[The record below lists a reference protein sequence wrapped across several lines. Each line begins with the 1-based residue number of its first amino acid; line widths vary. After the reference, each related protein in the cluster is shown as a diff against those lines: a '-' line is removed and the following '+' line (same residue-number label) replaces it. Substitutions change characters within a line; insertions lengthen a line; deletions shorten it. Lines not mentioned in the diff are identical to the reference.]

1 MPRIETSILVNA
13 EIDRVFALAR
23 DIERYPEFMPDIKS
37 VRITERTAER
47 QVSEW
52 VGLVQAG
59 RVSLEMKWTEDDFW
73 DEATHTCRWRQ
84 LKGDFQQYDG
94 MWTFTPTETGT
105 QMSLAIDFR
114 YEVPLVGPLIKSLV
128 NRLMKANAEAI
139 LAALKEQAEKPAAG

>member
-105 QMSLAIDFR
+105 QMSLAIDFATR
-114 YEVPLVGPLIKSLV
+114 CRWWG
-128 NRLMKANAEAI
+128 R
-139 LAALKEQAEKPAAG
+139 